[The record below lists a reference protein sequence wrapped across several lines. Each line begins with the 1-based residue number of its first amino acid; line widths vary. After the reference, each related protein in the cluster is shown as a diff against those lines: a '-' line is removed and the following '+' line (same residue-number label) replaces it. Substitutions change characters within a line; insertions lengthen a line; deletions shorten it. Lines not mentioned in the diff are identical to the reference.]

1 MEPYQG
7 RRERVMFEDYEK
19 ALFETEEFKKVLEK
33 LPESEREKTM
43 ASLREFAR
51 KFYQGCIKPVENL

>member
-1 MEPYQG
+1 
-7 RRERVMFEDYEK
+7 V
-19 ALFETEEFKKVLEK
+19 VEK